1 MIIFNAHGNEDSI
14 FGFESN
20 ILIQCSE
27 NEGILA
33 GKIVHALAC
42 EAGKNVAP
50 ACIKIGTRAFIG
62 YAEKFRVAY
71 DRRAKTQEDMK
82 RDAYAELIMEP
93 AFEVVSA
100 LIRSDSG
107 ERVLDGDGQVGGG
120 PCCSRPEEGF
130 DLGKDTVLGAY
141 RRSQR
146 KYAENLKMLL
156 AVLTPDNINLADCIR
171 HNLLNQVCLGDGT
184 ATF

>member
-100 LIRSDSG
+100 LI
-107 ERVLDGDGQVGGG
+107 
-120 PCCSRPEEGF
+120 EG
-130 DLGKDTVLGAY
+130 DTVLGAY